1 LPELPPLAYLD
12 ASALVKLVV
21 PECESSALRIE
32 LAGWPRRASSAL
44 TRAELVRACTRIDSA
59 ARNRARDLLDGLS
72 LLSVTERVLDEAASI
87 RPVSL
92 RTLDA
97 IHIATA
103 LVLRDTLGA
112 LITYD
117 DRMADAA
124 TRAGL
129 RVLVPA

>member
-44 TRAELVRACTRIDSA
+44 TRAELVRACTRIDSP

>member
-1 LPELPPLAYLD
+1 LADLPPLAYVD

-21 PECESSALRIE
+21 PECESAALRAE

-44 TRAELVRACTRIDSA
+44 ARAELVRACARVDPA
-59 ARNRARDLLDGLS
+59 ARDRARDLLEGLS
-72 LLSVTERVLDEAASI
+72 LVSVTDRVLDEAASV

-97 IHIATA
+97 IHVATA
-103 LVLRDTLGA
+103 LVLREALGA

-117 DRMADAA
+117 DRMAEAA
-124 TRAGL
+124 THAGL
-129 RVLVPA
+129 PVLAPA

>member
-1 LPELPPLAYLD
+1 MADLPPLAYLD

-21 PECESSALRIE
+21 PEPESSALRAE
-32 LAGWPRRASSAL
+32 LTRWPRRVSSTL
-44 TRAELVRACTRIDSA
+44 VRAELVRACARIDQA
-59 ARNRARDLLDGLS
+59 AHDRARDLLGGLS
-72 LLSVTERVLDEAASI
+72 LVSVTDRVLDRAACV

-97 IHIATA
+97 IHVASA
-103 LVLRDTLGA
+103 LALGETLGA

-124 TRAGL
+124 ARAGL
-129 RVLVPA
+129 PLLAPA